1 MDMKNIAKQLF
12 LLTCLLSLGS
22 FSLYAG
28 SYTVDLKVAG
38 AEGSPSIGTLQ
49 YSTFKAKNATT
60 DGYKFAEVDDYV
72 AWKLPTTSSET
83 ITAASFSGYINSS
96 NKTYTFGYAFS
107 TDGGSTWGTEKT
119 MASDGTKKEST
130 YNIPTADI
138 PSGANAIK
146 VIRKVNTRTLICSIS
161 ITTSSSGGS
170 VTPTP
175 TTNPTITAFAVAGVN
190 ATIDQT
196 AHTITATLPAGTNV
210 TSLTPTV
217 SISDADNYTPTGAQN
232 FSSPVVYTVTKGTT
246 SVNYTVTLTVAA
258 SPVNP
263 DEPVTPTVN
272 PTISSF
278 AVAGVNAT
286 IDQTVHTITA
296 TLPAGTSLTSLT
308 PTVQISDAD
317 SYSPT
322 GAQNFTNPV
331 SYTVTKGTTSVN
343 YTVNLTVTAT
353 PVTPTEPDEPVVTP
367 ATSLKLHEQEVYE
380 GSEYQGG
387 YATPLVS
394 YNNRQYE
401 VYYVAGVKNA
411 SKSRTWSITTTNG
424 GTYNVVDVSDA
435 TITETST
442 HARDGWFSGTSNG
455 MSGNADISSGAKV
468 EALEEFGGVPA
479 EVKMIN
485 NNSFELYVKGYD
497 EFRLYAKDN
506 NTTESKEIHFEVY
519 IDNVKQAMT
528 LSSTANI
535 RSFSMTQ
542 DAHLIRVVAIGT
554 SNNYFY
560 GFSLRLSNLPRVKY
574 LAGNDSDQVVVQ
586 ESAISPVRYTIRNNV
601 TYRLDWVG
609 ATGTGF
615 SLTPVNTAGDTIELT
630 GTAQCPVGT
639 YTYKVVALDAAGTA
653 VSSCSGK
660 FKVETRVYAPADGTA
675 HTVWINDAMTPIVY
689 TYGALNDDDVTFQW
703 TTTPAGVTIQQDKN
717 NNTWTIGGT
726 PTTEGTFNYTITAAG
741 GNTLNGT
748 LTVDVPSPMFITPA
762 DSIAKVKATQSLVPV
777 VWTVKFAKSV
787 SVTGLPT
794 GLKGTFANG
803 QYTISGTPAVES
815 SYPKTYTYTLTAEP
829 LYTGK
834 NQATAKGQI
843 IVIDPSAKA
852 VLYLY
857 SDEYKDG
864 VYTYLNGKNYDLTAR
879 PAEESVRDAQSY
891 TAYNVVIISED
902 VDANNGEALSLARG
916 EVAIPVLNMK
926 SFLYTT
932 SRLGWGFPDNGSVA
946 TTDLTV
952 LQPSHPVFRGLQ
964 AKEGATLSIL
974 SEVKDKHGLM
984 PVSTN
989 LAGSIALATAPCR
1002 GENYYSDGDQATF
1015 LHEIPTTMRSSKYIL
1030 FPIGQ
1035 SSTEALSAT
1044 GKKLLDNIMSY
1055 LLDATSSFSAPELRI
1070 TGFRINGDAATID
1083 EAAQT
1088 ITLIVPDGTDLTAL
1102 TPDVSVLST
1111 GTWTEPNNGEEV
1123 DFSDTHFGVNYTVTD
1138 GINVKVYN
1146 VIVRTATGV
1155 DEINEDGLW
1164 FDGITLHNDMNVWAT
1179 IYDVAGRKVAT
1190 TNADYS
1196 FMALPNG
1203 LYLVQTAGSTLRVLR

>member
-28 SYTVDLKVAG
+28 SYTVDLKVAS
-38 AEGSPSIGTLQ
+38 AEATPSIGTLQ
-49 YSTFKAKNATT
+49 YSTFKTKNATT
-60 DGYKFAEVDDYV
+60 GGYKFAAVDDYV
-72 AWKLPTTSSET
+72 AWKLPTSSSET
-83 ITAASFSGYINSS
+83 ITAASFSGFINSS

-107 TDGGSTWGTEKT
+107 TDGGSTWGDQKT
-119 MASDGTKKEST
+119 INSDGTKKEST
-130 YNIPTADI
+130 YNIPIADI
-138 PSGANAIK
+138 PSGANAVK
-146 VIRKVNTRTLICSIS
+146 VIRTAGTSTFICSIS

-170 VTPTP
+170 VTPPP
-175 TTNPTITAFAVAGVN
+175 TANPTITAFTVAGVN

-196 AHTITATLPAGTNV
+196 AHTITATLPAGTSL

-217 SISDADNYTPTGAQN
+217 SISDADNYSPTGAQN

-246 SVNYTVTLTVAA
+246 SVNYTVTLTVA
-258 SPVNP
+258 
-263 DEPVTPTVN
+263 T
-272 PTISSF
+272 
-278 AVAGVNAT
+278 
-286 IDQTVHTITA
+286 
-296 TLPAGTSLTSLT
+296 
-308 PTVQISDAD
+308 
-317 SYSPT
+317 
-322 GAQNFTNPV
+322 
-331 SYTVTKGTTSVN
+331 
-343 YTVNLTVTAT
+343 T

-367 ATSLKLHEQEVYE
+367 TTALKLHEQEVYE

-401 VYYVAGVKNA
+401 VYYVARIKNSTGKYWA
-411 SKSRTWSITTTNG
+411 LTTTNG
-424 GTYNVVDVSDA
+424 GSYSVVDGTDA
-435 TITETST
+435 QNTETAT
-442 HARDGWFSGTSNG
+442 QAKDGWFKGTSSG
-455 MSGNADISSGAKV
+455 MSGGASSADG
-468 EALEEFGGVPA
+468 ERMPALEEFGGMPA
-479 EVKMIN
+479 ETKMYN

-506 NTTESKEIHFEVY
+506 KVDTVKEHRHFVVY
-519 IDNVKQAMT
+519 IDGVKQQMT
-528 LSSTANI
+528 LANQGTI

-542 DAHLIRVVAIGT
+542 DAHLIRVEALGG

-586 ESAISPVRYTIRNNV
+586 ESAISPVRYTIRNNI

-653 VSSCSGK
+653 VSSCTGK

-689 TYGALNDDDVTFQW
+689 TYGALNDADVTFQW

-726 PTTEGTFNYTITAAG
+726 PTTEGTYNYTITAAG

-762 DSIAKVKATQSLVPV
+762 DSVAKVKATQSLVPV

-787 SVTGLPT
+787 SVSGLPT

-803 QYTISGTPAVES
+803 QYTISGTPAAES

-879 PAEESVRDAQSY
+879 PAEENVRDAQSY

-932 SRLGWGFPDNGSVA
+932 SRLGWGYPDNGSIA

-964 AKEGATLSIL
+964 AKEGATLSVL
-974 SEVKDKHGLM
+974 SEVKDKRGLM
-984 PVSTN
+984 PVATN
-989 LAGSIALATAPCR
+989 LAGSIALATAPRR
-1002 GENYYSDGDQATF
+1002 GEDYYSDGDQATF

-1111 GTWTEPNNGEEV
+1111 GTWVEPNSGEAV

-1196 FMALPNG
+1196 FMTLPNG